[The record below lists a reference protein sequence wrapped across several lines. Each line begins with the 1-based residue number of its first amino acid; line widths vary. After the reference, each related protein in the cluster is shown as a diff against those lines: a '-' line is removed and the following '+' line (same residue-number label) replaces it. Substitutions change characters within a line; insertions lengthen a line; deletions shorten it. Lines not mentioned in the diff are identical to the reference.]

1 MDTSFFTKLI
11 EFFFWAIAAGGFLY
25 GVQNGRLLAKS
36 IKNKN
41 SVDQDEATDGIAVA
55 IILVVIGI
63 GGGAFFPA
71 IPSF

>member
-1 MDTSFFTKLI
+1 MDTTFFTKLI
-11 EFFFWAIAAGGFLY
+11 DFFFWAITAGGFLY

-55 IILVVIGI
+55 IMIVVIGAC
-63 GGGAFFPA
+63 GAAFFPA
-71 IPSF
+71 IPQF